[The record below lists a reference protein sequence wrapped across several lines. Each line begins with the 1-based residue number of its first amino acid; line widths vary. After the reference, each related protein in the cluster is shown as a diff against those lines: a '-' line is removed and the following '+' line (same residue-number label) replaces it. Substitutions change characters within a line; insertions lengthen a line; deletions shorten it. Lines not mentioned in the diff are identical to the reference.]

1 MADIDYSLPKL
12 RSGALKVA
20 GRNFRVWRKLIVSG
34 ILMHI
39 MEPLLYLVAL
49 GYGLGVFIREM
60 SGMTY
65 LSFLASGI
73 MVSSAMMTASF
84 ESMFS
89 AFSRL
94 DQQRTY
100 EGLLATPLI
109 VDDIAIGEIIWSG
122 FKAVMGGLGI
132 LVVAVLL
139 GAIEGWRSLLS
150 IPVVFI
156 TGLTFAAMALN
167 TTALAQR
174 WDFFQY
180 YMTLFLTPMM
190 LVCGVFYP
198 VSSLPDWMQAIVQF
212 LPLTHAVEI
221 IRPLLTNQ
229 AVTDLWLHLSVLII
243 YLAVFGYSAIVLL
256 RRRLF
261 V

>member
-1 MADIDYSLPKL
+1 MDYSFPRIGLG
-12 RSGALKVA
+12 SLKVA
-20 GRNFRVWRKLIVSG
+20 GRNFRVWRKLIVAG

-100 EGLLATPLI
+100 EGLMATPLI
-109 VDDIAIGEIIWSG
+109 VDDIAIGEIIWSAY
-122 FKAVMGGLGI
+122 KSVMSGMGI
-132 LVVAVLL
+132 LLVAILL
-139 GAIEGWRSLLS
+139 GAVEGWRTLLAL
-150 IPVVFI
+150 PVVFL

-167 TTALAQR
+167 TTALAKR

-198 VSSLPDWMQAIVQF
+198 VSSLPAWMQNAVQF
-212 LPLTHAVEI
+212 LPLTHAIDI
-221 IRPLLTNQ
+221 IRPLLTGQ
-229 AVTDLWLHLSVLII
+229 PVTDIALHLSVLIA
-243 YLAVFGYSAIVLL
+243 YLFVFGYVAVVLL

>member
-1 MADIDYSLPKL
+1 MDLSVPKL
-12 RSGALKVA
+12 GRGAFKVA

-34 ILMHI
+34 VLMHI

-94 DQQRTY
+94 DMQRTY
-100 EGLLATPLI
+100 EGLMATPLK
-109 VDDIAIGEIIWSG
+109 VDDIAIGEIIWSA
-122 FKAVMGGLGI
+122 FKAVMSGIGI
-132 LVVAVLL
+132 LLVAMFL
-139 GAIEGWRSLLS
+139 GAIEGWRSLLA
-150 IPVVFI
+150 IPVVFL
-156 TGLTFAAMALN
+156 TGLTFGAMAFN
-167 TTALAQR
+167 TTALAKR

-198 VSSLPDWMQAIVQF
+198 VTSLPDWMQTAVYF
-212 LPLTHAVEI
+212 LPLTHAIDI
-221 IRPLLTNQ
+221 IRPLMTGQ
-229 AVTDLWLHLSVLII
+229 PVTDLLLHLSVLFI
-243 YLAVFGYSAIVLL
+243 YLLVFGYAAVVLL

>member
-1 MADIDYSLPKL
+1 MDYSIPRVGL
-12 RSGALKVA
+12 GALKVA
-20 GRNFRVWRKLIVSG
+20 GRNFRVWRKLIVAG

-100 EGLLATPLI
+100 EGLMATPLI
-109 VDDIAIGEIIWSG
+109 VDDIAIGEIIWSA
-122 FKAVMGGLGI
+122 FKSVMSGIGI
-132 LVVAVLL
+132 LLVAILL
-139 GAIEGWRSLLS
+139 GAVEGWRTLLAL
-150 IPVVFI
+150 PVVFL

-167 TTALAQR
+167 TTALAKR

-198 VSSLPDWMQAIVQF
+198 VSSLPAWMQNAVQF
-212 LPLTHAVEI
+212 LPLTHAIDI
-221 IRPLLTNQ
+221 IRPLLTGQ
-229 AVTDLWLHLSVLII
+229 PVTDIVLHLSVLLL
-243 YLAVFGYSAIVLL
+243 YLMIFGYIAVILL

>member
-1 MADIDYSLPKL
+1 MAKL
-12 RSGALKVA
+12 DFTVPRISTGAFKVA
-20 GRNFRVWRKLIVSG
+20 GRNFLVWRKLIIAG
-34 ILMHI
+34 LLMHI
-39 MEPLLYLVAL
+39 LEPLLYLVAL

-94 DQQRTY
+94 DMQRTY
-100 EGLLATPLI
+100 EGLMATPLK
-109 VDDIAIGEIIWSG
+109 VDDIAIGEILWSA
-122 FKAVMGGLGI
+122 FKAVMSGAGI
-132 LVVAVLL
+132 LLVAMLL
-139 GAIEGWRSLLS
+139 GAIEGWRSLLA
-150 IPVVFI
+150 IPVVFL
-156 TGLTFAAMALN
+156 TGLTFGAMAYN
-167 TTALAQR
+167 TTALAKR

-198 VSSLPDWMQAIVQF
+198 VSSLPGWMQNAVQF
-212 LPLTHAVEI
+212 LPLTHAVDL
-221 IRPLLTNQ
+221 IRPLLTGQ
-229 AVTDLWLHLSVLII
+229 PVTNVLQHLSVLII
-243 YLAVFGYSAIVLL
+243 YLAIFGLSAVILL